1 MTAST
6 PVQYSL
12 YLLIMTNLSQ
22 QLAAQSRKTDNPPT
36 KLLRFDKAAGR
47 YTPAKR
53 GEKFVKGPIPLWWIS
68 QANSLSGKA
77 GAVGLALWFLR
88 GVQRTDCVKLTA
100 EVRSIAGCKRQA
112 VYHALEALEGAGL
125 VVVHSKP
132 GAYPT
137 VEIRNDQEHAQRS
150 EDSPA
155 QNVRHW
161 PLD

>member
-1 MTAST
+1 
-6 PVQYSL
+6 
-12 YLLIMTNLSQ
+12 MTNLSQ
-22 QLAAQSRKTDNPPT
+22 QLAAQSRKIDNPPT

-137 VEIRNDQEHAQRS
+137 VEILYGEPIKHGV
-150 EDSPA
+150 EDTPA
-155 QNVRHW
+155 QNFCSL
-161 PLD
+161 PFN